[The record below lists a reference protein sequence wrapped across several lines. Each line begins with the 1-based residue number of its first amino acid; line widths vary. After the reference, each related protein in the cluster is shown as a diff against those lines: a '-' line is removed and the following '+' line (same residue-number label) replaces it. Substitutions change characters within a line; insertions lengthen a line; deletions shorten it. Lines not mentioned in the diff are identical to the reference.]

1 MLPIRESPF
10 LDVKAGDDED
20 DVVDAIDSGGVR
32 WVGGCLSVLANPD
45 ALQCTAVLCYALLCS
60 AMLCYAVICSAM
72 LLVVTA
78 RVH

>member
-32 WVGGCLSVLANPD
+32 WVGGCLSVPANAD
-45 ALQCTAVLCYALLCS
+45 AMQCYAMLCSAVLCYV
-60 AMLCYAVICSAM
+60 MQYYAM

>member
-10 LDVKAGDDED
+10 FCNVKAGDDD
-20 DVVDAIDSGGVR
+20 DVVVDAIDSGGVR
-32 WVGGCLSVLANPD
+32 WVGGCLSVPANPD
-45 ALQCTAVLCYALLCS
+45 AVQCYALQCY
-60 AMLCYAVICSAM
+60 AMLCYALQCYAM

>member
-10 LDVKAGDDED
+10 LDVKADDDED
-20 DVVDAIDSGGVR
+20 DVVGAIDSGGVR
-32 WVGGCLSVLANPD
+32 WVGGCLSVPTNAD
-45 ALQCTAVLCYALLCS
+45 AMQCYALQCY
-60 AMLCYAVICSAM
+60 AM